1 MSQSITCDGGCGF
14 TSPNASDFKRC
25 RKGLVRE
32 YCTACAV
39 IIDEYLSEVD
49 GEQEKAQKAWEK
61 VKTKLSKKYEKL
73 LPNGEFPYG

>member
-32 YCTACAV
+32 YCPECAGV
-39 IIDEYLSEVD
+39 VDLYLAEVD
-49 GEQEKAQKAWEK
+49 KEQEKAQKAWGK
-61 VKTKLSKKYEKL
+61 VKTKLSNKYKKL
-73 LPNGEFPYG
+73 LPSGEFPYE